1 MTIGGQ
7 EAHESGRE
15 ATTEAIL
22 DAAEELFSSRGFNA
36 VSVRAIAER
45 AGISHALVHRYIGR
59 KIDIWN
65 AVVERNARGIL
76 QAAPDNPDILATTS
90 LMLRSGLA
98 QYRRYVRLV
107 AYSALHGPSSGFPTG
122 MYGATERLVELAERV
137 ASSAS
142 PAEQTGESL
151 DPRFVIACV
160 DALFFGWI
168 SMESW
173 LLQRTGLEEMDE
185 TEIVDGVERVIL
197 GILRQ
202 NLPGLQSSDPAS
214 R

>member
-1 MTIGGQ
+1 MPDRGQ
-7 EAHESGRE
+7 APREFGRE
-15 ATTEAIL
+15 ATTAAIL
-22 DAAEELFSSRGFNA
+22 DAAEDLFSSRGFSA
-36 VSVRAIAER
+36 VSVRAIAEC

-76 QAAPDNPDILATTS
+76 QAAPDNPDILATAS
-90 LMLRSGLA
+90 LMVRRGLA
-98 QYRRYVRLV
+98 QYRRYVRLI

-137 ASSAS
+137 AASAS
-142 PAEQTGESL
+142 AAEQTDESL

-168 SMESW
+168 TMESW
-173 LLQRTGLEEMDE
+173 LLTRTGLEDMDE
-185 TEIVDGVERVIL
+185 TEIVDGVERVML
-197 GILRQ
+197 GILRH
-202 NLPGLQSSDPAS
+202 NLPGLESDGATS
-214 R
+214 H

>member
-1 MTIGGQ
+1 MTDRGQ
-7 EAHESGRE
+7 EASESGRE
-15 ATTEAIL
+15 ATTAAIL
-22 DAAEELFSSRGFNA
+22 DAAEELFSSRGFSA

-65 AVVERNARGIL
+65 AVVARNASGIL

-90 LMLRSGLA
+90 LMVKSGLA

-122 MYGATERLVELAERV
+122 MYGATERLVELAER
-137 ASSAS
+137 AAASAS
-142 PAEQTGESL
+142 PAEQTDESL

-168 SMESW
+168 TMEAW
-173 LLQRTGLEEMDE
+173 LLKRTGLEEMDE
-185 TEIVDGVERVIL
+185 AEIVDGVERVIL
-197 GILRQ
+197 GILRH
-202 NLPGLQSSDPAS
+202 NLPGLRSNGTSSH
-214 R
+214 

>member
-1 MTIGGQ
+1 MTDGGR
-7 EAHESGRE
+7 EASESGRE
-15 ATTEAIL
+15 ATTAAIL
-22 DAAEELFSSRGFNA
+22 DAAEDLFSSRGFSA

-59 KIDIWN
+59 KIDIWS

-98 QYRRYVRLV
+98 QYRRYIRLV

-137 ASSAS
+137 AASASSA
-142 PAEQTGESL
+142 EQSDESL

-168 SMESW
+168 TMESW
-173 LLQRTGLEEMDE
+173 LLKRTGLEDMDE
-185 TEIVDGVERVIL
+185 TEVVDGVERVML
-197 GILRQ
+197 GILRD
-202 NLPGLQSSDPAS
+202 NLPGLERNGPTA